1 MQLEEARRLAA
12 LQKRRELKAAG
23 IEMPS
28 RQRKARGID
37 YNTEVPFQKVA
48 PAGFYDT
55 VGEDAMAEAAIQ
67 SDDKFKSVLK
77 SKLDAPRRDEA
88 EKKARKQDAEKAKR
102 KREDNLP
109 DAVAQLNRLNDP
121 LAIAKRGKLMLPP
134 PQARAPHA
142 ARHASPLYLGPRPPA
157 RGALPSAH
165 RTPPLTPFPPPFP
178 GDRPRA
184 RECGQGERVDALRR
198 RRLRRHASAAEF
210 VRADAVGIVDAHA
223 ARRGREDTILEEA
236 AAQAAL
242 MSGSTPLLG
251 GESAA
256 PLSKLGDFGG
266 ITPGARQA
274 PTPNSAL
281 AGLTPGPGAG
291 ATPPAAR
298 RRRRRRR
305 AASRRGARRWAARRR
320 ARRSRHQR
328 GGRRRRPRRAAAR
341 GAAPCAKE
349 RRAALAAQRAAA
361 RTVQRVLDRDAR
373 AARRRRRG

>member
-1 MQLEEARRLAA
+1 MRILIKGGVWKNTEDEILKAAVMKYGKNQWSRISSLLVRKSAKQCKARWMEWLDPSIKKTEWSREEEEKLLHLAKLMPTQWRTIAPIVGRTAAQCLEHYERLLDQATRKDQGMEDADDPRRLRPGEIDPNPETKPARPDPVDMDEDEKEMLSEARARLANTRGKKAKRKAREMQLEEARRLAA

-134 PQARAPHA
+134 PQARAAPRTPRA
-142 ARHASPLYLGPRPPA
+142 TRAPSTSAPSRPPA
-157 RGALPSAH
+157 AH
-165 RTPPLTPFPPPFP
+165 PPLRAPDPTPHPVP
-178 GDRPRA
+178 
-184 RECGQGERVDALRR
+184 
-198 RRLRRHASAAEF
+198 
-210 VRADAVGIVDAHA
+210 
-223 ARRGREDTILEEA
+223 
-236 AAQAAL
+236 
-242 MSGSTPLLG
+242 
-251 GESAA
+251 A
-256 PLSKLGDFGG
+256 PLS
-266 ITPGARQA
+266 R
-274 PTPNSAL
+274 
-281 AGLTPGPGAG
+281 
-291 ATPPAAR
+291 
-298 RRRRRRR
+298 
-305 AASRRGARRWAARRR
+305 
-320 ARRSRHQR
+320 
-328 GGRRRRPRRAAAR
+328 
-341 GAAPCAKE
+341 
-349 RRAALAAQRAAA
+349 
-361 RTVQRVLDRDAR
+361 
-373 AARRRRRG
+373 